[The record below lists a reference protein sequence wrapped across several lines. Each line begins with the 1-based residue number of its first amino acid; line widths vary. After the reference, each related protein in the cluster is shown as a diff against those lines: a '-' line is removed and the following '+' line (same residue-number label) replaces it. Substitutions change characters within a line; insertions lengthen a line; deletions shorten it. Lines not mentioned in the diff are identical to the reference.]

1 MADTC
6 EESSSEGSDSILSD
20 NFTRHTRVNS
30 HSEISL
36 CKGTPQLHM
45 WKVRVKRMVL
55 WEGHL
60 MEGLD
65 WNDGKRQ
72 AENGI
77 AWQKIVPW
85 PPFFIGFVLMRTS
98 PETVIFARKAYL
110 KIKLLVK
117 TPLHEYREVA
127 RSG

>member
-6 EESSSEGSDSILSD
+6 EDSSSEGSDSILSD

-77 AWQKIVPW
+77 AWQKN
-85 PPFFIGFVLMRTS
+85 RTLAA
-98 PETVIFARKAYL
+98 IFYRICFDADVTGNCNFREKGVS
-110 KIKLLVK
+110 KNK
-117 TPLHEYREVA
+117 TTCENAVA
-127 RSG
+127 RI